1 MENIQPILSIEAK
14 DAFEYF
20 GINFK
25 SREDLI
31 SKLNEKHRYFHN
43 INHINDLINMVDTY
57 DASKYSHNLS
67 SIEKKILIAIALY
80 HDAIYNVGSQTNED
94 DSAEYFIYQCTK
106 NRTEEMQ
113 IVASIIRDT
122 KNHIPSSKL
131 SEIFCDFDL
140 HGLKEG
146 DFLSLL
152 ENEKKIFKEFQKFD
166 YSDYK
171 KGRISFLR
179 SFLEKHATNTVNI
192 LALIDYVKFRVPKI
206 GVYAGSFNPFHKGHL
221 NIVEK
226 SEKIFDKV
234 IIAKGINPEKSS
246 DELYQRDELESLRRK
261 QHFRQVETFNGLI
274 TDYISEKSKDADITL
289 IRGLRNG
296 NDLSYEMNQIK
307 FIKEFDSSV
316 KSIFIHCDQ
325 EFEHISSSAL
335 RSLLSSS
342 NKSVRSKAL
351 DYI

>member
-1 MENIQPILSIEAK
+1 MENIQPLISIEAK

-31 SKLNEKHRYFHN
+31 SKLSEKHRYYHN
-43 INHINDLINMVDTY
+43 VDHINNLIDMVGTY

-67 SIEKKILIAIALY
+67 SIERKLLIVIALY
-80 HDAIYNVGSQTNED
+80 HDAIYNVGSPTNED
-94 DSAEYFIYQCTK
+94 DSAEYFISQCTK
-106 NRTEEMQ
+106 NRLEEMQ
-113 IVASIIRDT
+113 IVASVIRDT
-122 KNHIPSSKL
+122 KNHTPSSKL

-140 HGLKEG
+140 RGLKEG

-152 ENEKKIFKEFQKFD
+152 ENEKKIFLEFQKYD

-171 KGRISFLR
+171 KGRIDFLQ
-179 SFLEKHATNTVNI
+179 SFLEKHTVNTVNI

-206 GVYAGSFNPFHKGHL
+206 GVYAGSFNPLHKGHL

-226 SEKIFDKV
+226 AEKIFDKV

-246 DELYQRDELESLRRK
+246 DKLHQRDELENLRRE
-261 QHFRQVETFNGLI
+261 QNFRQVETFNGLI
-274 TDYISEKSKDADITL
+274 TDYIIEKSKDADITL

-296 NDLSYEMNQIK
+296 NDLSYEMNQLK

-325 EFEHISSSAL
+325 EFEHISSSAI

-342 NKSVRSKAL
+342 NESVRSKAS
-351 DYI
+351 YYT

>member
-1 MENIQPILSIEAK
+1 MMENIQPPISIEAK
-14 DAFEYF
+14 DVFEYF

-31 SKLNEKHRYFHN
+31 SKLNEKHRYYHN
-43 INHINDLINMVDTY
+43 MNHINDLISMVDTY
-57 DASKYSHNLS
+57 DTSKYSHNLS
-67 SIEKKILIAIALY
+67 SIEKKLLIAIALY

-94 DSAEYFIYQCTK
+94 DSAEYFISQCTK
-106 NRTEEMQ
+106 NRLEEIQ
-113 IVASIIRDT
+113 IVASVIRDT

-140 HGLKEG
+140 RGLKEG

-171 KGRISFLR
+171 KGRISFLQ
-179 SFLEKHATNTVNI
+179 SFLEKHPTNTVNI

-226 SEKIFDKV
+226 TEKIFDKV
-234 IIAKGINPEKSS
+234 IIAKGINPEKSK
-246 DELYQRDELESLRRK
+246 DKGLDGLNERLYY
-261 QHFRQVETFNGLI
+261 RQVEAFDGLI
-274 TDYISEKSKDADITL
+274 NDYVSEKSKDADITL

-325 EFEHISSSAL
+325 EFEHISSSAI
-335 RSLLSSS
+335 RSLLNS
-342 NKSVRSKAL
+342 NNESVRSKAS

>member
-1 MENIQPILSIEAK
+1 MKNTQSQLSINAK
-14 DAFEYF
+14 EAFEYF

-31 SKLNEKHRYFHN
+31 CKLNEKHRYYHN
-43 INHINDLINMVDTY
+43 IDHINNLSDMVDIY
-57 DASKYSHNLS
+57 DPLKYSYELS
-67 SIEKKILIAIALY
+67 SLERKLLIIIALY
-80 HDAIYNVGSQTNED
+80 HDAIYNVGSSTNED
-94 DSAEYFIYQCTK
+94 DSAEYFISHCTK
-106 NRTEEMQ
+106 NRTEE
-113 IVASIIRDT
+113 IKLVASVIRDT
-122 KNHIPSSKL
+122 KNHTPSSKL

-140 HGLKEG
+140 NGLKEG

-166 YSDYK
+166 YSEYK
-171 KGRISFLR
+171 KGRIDFLQSFLD
-179 SFLEKHATNTVNI
+179 KHAVNTVNI

-206 GVYAGSFNPFHKGHL
+206 GIYAGSFNPFTKGHL

-226 SEKIFDKV
+226 SEEIFDKV
-234 IIAKGINPEKSS
+234 IIAKGINPEKIASS
-246 DELYQRDELESLRRK
+246 NSNGLDGLEFKLYY
-261 QHFRQVETFNGLI
+261 RQVEPFSGLI

-307 FIKEFDSSV
+307 FIKEFNSNV

-325 EFEHISSSAL
+325 EFEHISSTAIRTMLNSGNEKII
-335 RSLLSSS
+335 
-342 NKSVRSKAL
+342 NKAQSYL
-351 DYI
+351 

>member
-1 MENIQPILSIEAK
+1 MENIQPLSIEAK

-31 SKLNEKHRYFHN
+31 SKLNEKHRYYHN
-43 INHINDLINMVDTY
+43 TNHINDLISMINTY
-57 DASKYSHNLS
+57 DALKYSHNLS
-67 SIEKKILIAIALY
+67 SIERKLLITIALY
-80 HDAIYNVGSQTNED
+80 HDAIYNVGSSINED
-94 DSAEYFIYQCTK
+94 DSAEYFISHCTK
-106 NRTEEMQ
+106 NRIEEMQ
-113 IVASIIRDT
+113 IVASVIRDT
-122 KNHIPSSKL
+122 KNHTPSSKL

-140 HGLKEG
+140 RGLKEG
-146 DFLSLL
+146 NFLSLL
-152 ENEKKIFKEFQKFD
+152 ENEKNIFKEFQKYD
-166 YSDYK
+166 YSEYK
-171 KGRISFLR
+171 KGRIVFLQ
-179 SFLEKHATNTVNI
+179 SFLEKHAVNSANI

-226 SEKIFDKV
+226 AEKIFDKV

-246 DELYQRDELESLRRK
+246 DKLYQRDELESLQRK
-261 QHFRQVETFNGLI
+261 QYYRQSETFDGLI
-274 TDYISEKSKDADITL
+274 TDYVLEKSKDADITL

-307 FIKEFDSSV
+307 FIKEFNSNV

-325 EFEHISSSAL
+325 EFEHISSSAI

-342 NKSVRSKAL
+342 NESVRSKAS